1 MKKSIII
8 LIILLSLHPRVSEFA
23 TAKLKELK
31 GEDNNLEKA
40 IEVIKYYETLSI
52 TPIKDNGLFYVG
64 YGTET
69 NDSISSV
76 TEEQANNLLI
86 EVLEDNSV
94 RLIKDINIE
103 TKFFELAVILSY
115 NIGAGNVLK
124 SKFWNLVKTNGPDK
138 DIEKEFMEFC
148 IINNKKHANLL
159 KRRIAEF
166 NIYK

>member
-94 RLIKDINIE
+94 RLIEDINIE

-138 DIEKEFMEFC
+138 I
-148 IINNKKHANLL
+148 L
-159 KRRIAEF
+159 KRNLWNF
-166 NIYK
+166 V